1 MPETRTKTEY
11 MFLYISHYHNE
22 YDLNSRWGE
31 DHFGEVLKTRWKIEG
46 SYKQVAC
53 EGLLTVIYL
62 QVTIEA
68 QVGVDLSVPSCH
80 MYRSDTVV

>member
-11 MFLYISHYHNE
+11 MFLFISQYHTE
-22 YDLNSRWGE
+22 YDLNSEQGE
-31 DHFGEVLKTRWKIEG
+31 DHFGEVFKTHWKIEG
-46 SYKQVAC
+46 SCKQASC

-68 QVGVDLSVPSCH
+68 QVVIDLSVPSCH
-80 MYRSDTVV
+80 VYRSDTVV

>member
-1 MPETRTKTEY
+1 MS
-11 MFLYISHYHNE
+11 MI
-22 YDLNSRWGE
+22 WIVGGE

-46 SYKQVAC
+46 SCKQAAC

-68 QVGVDLSVPSCH
+68 QVGGWPFSTQLSHV
-80 MYRSDTVV
+80 